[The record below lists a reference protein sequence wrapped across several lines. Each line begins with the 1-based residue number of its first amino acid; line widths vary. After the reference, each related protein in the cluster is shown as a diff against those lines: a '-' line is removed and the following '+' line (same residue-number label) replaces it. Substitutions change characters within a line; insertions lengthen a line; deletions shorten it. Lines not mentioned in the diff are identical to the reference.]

1 MVPSLEVSV
10 PMEMGYITLLLHGH
24 IHQIRSSPNPILL
37 GFYEGFIMEVRLVIN
52 SISSPFSHVWRTE
65 VGPETSKLQSQLSLS
80 GDQIPSRSH
89 LEAHPD
95 SLH

>member
-37 GFYEGFIMEVRLVIN
+37 RFYEGFIMEVQLLIN
-52 SISSPFSHVWRTE
+52 SISSPSSHVWRMG
-65 VGPETSKLQSQLSLS
+65 VGPETSKLQSQLGLFW
-80 GDQIPSRSH
+80 
-89 LEAHPD
+89 
-95 SLH
+95 